1 MKHMVLSKLYRVLN
15 ADLITAEGVA
25 SLVAVQL
32 WVGFA
37 LIWTSCIMNNKKLFE
52 TYAWLSFHMRNT
64 VKIEF
69 ILCGKVLVYYV
80 LVALYDTCI

>member
-32 WVGFA
+32 
-37 LIWTSCIMNNKKLFE
+37 
-52 TYAWLSFHMRNT
+52 
-64 VKIEF
+64 
-69 ILCGKVLVYYV
+69 
-80 LVALYDTCI
+80 